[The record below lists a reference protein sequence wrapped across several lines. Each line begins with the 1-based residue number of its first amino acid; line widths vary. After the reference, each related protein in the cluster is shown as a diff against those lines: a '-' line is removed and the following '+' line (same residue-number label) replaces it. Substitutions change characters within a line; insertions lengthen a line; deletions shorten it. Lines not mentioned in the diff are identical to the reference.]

1 MKGHGMTNESIETAG
16 GKLEFHRRRPVAGQ
30 SAGTVILLHPW
41 FGCWQFWNRTIDAL
55 PEFDTISVDLYS
67 LGDRTDWREFAG
79 PDGLATAVGGLL
91 DASHID
97 RCCVIGNSM
106 GGIAAQALAASHTGR
121 VEKLILVGTGAR
133 IFGVKHDWRKAMDDW
148 IAGPPD
154 REFAAR
160 MVGALLARRPDDP
173 REFELF
179 VDMVM
184 NANKDFMGT
193 VLTTA
198 FQLDLRPRLPSIT
211 ASTLVIRGEHDASR
225 TPAHVKELLA
235 GIRKSRAVEIPG
247 GGHSV
252 QVDSPQAFTRLVRD
266 FLAE

>member
-1 MKGHGMTNESIETAG
+1 MTNESIETAG
-16 GKLEFHRRRPVAGQ
+16 GKLEFHRRGPVAGQ

-121 VEKLILVGTGAR
+121 VEKIILVGTGAR
-133 IFGVKHDWRKAMDDW
+133 IFGVKLT
-148 IAGPPD
+148 G
-154 REFAAR
+154 AR
-160 MVGALLARRPDDP
+160 PWTIGSLGRPTENSPHVWLAPCWHGARTTR
-173 REFELF
+173 
-179 VDMVM
+179 
-184 NANKDFMGT
+184 ANSNF
-193 VLTTA
+193 
-198 FQLDLRPRLPSIT
+198 S
-211 ASTLVIRGEHDASR
+211 
-225 TPAHVKELLA
+225 
-235 GIRKSRAVEIPG
+235 
-247 GGHSV
+247 
-252 QVDSPQAFTRLVRD
+252 
-266 FLAE
+266 

>member
-1 MKGHGMTNESIETAG
+1 MTNESIETAG

-106 GGIAAQALAASHTGR
+106 GGIAA
-121 VEKLILVGTGAR
+121 K
-133 IFGVKHDWRKAMDDW
+133 
-148 IAGPPD
+148 
-154 REFAAR
+154 
-160 MVGALLARRPDDP
+160 
-173 REFELF
+173 
-179 VDMVM
+179 
-184 NANKDFMGT
+184 
-193 VLTTA
+193 
-198 FQLDLRPRLPSIT
+198 
-211 ASTLVIRGEHDASR
+211 
-225 TPAHVKELLA
+225 
-235 GIRKSRAVEIPG
+235 
-247 GGHSV
+247 
-252 QVDSPQAFTRLVRD
+252 
-266 FLAE
+266 